1 MLKYFSFVLIA
12 LLNLSGPTLLTA
24 QKSYPTLGKIIYEDP
39 SLEKLLPKT
48 AQVEIL
54 ASGFD
59 WSEGPTW
66 VKDGAYLL
74 FSDVPKNV
82 IYKWDEKSGLSV
94 FLKPSGYTGLSAY
107 TEEQGSNGL
116 IIDNKGR
123 LISCEHGDRRISA
136 LSLTAGGK
144 VTLSDNFEGKRLN
157 SPNDVAQHPVNSS
170 YYFTDPPYG
179 LSKRLGDKAQELKQF
194 GVYKITAEG
203 KTTLQV
209 ADLTR
214 PNGLAFSP
222 DGKIMY
228 IAQSDPERAA
238 IMSYPID
245 ASGNTGKGT
254 LLFDATPMSK
264 AGLKGLPDGL
274 KLDQSGNIWTSGP
287 GGLLILSPKGKL
299 LGRIE
304 SSELISNCAWGDDG
318 STLYL
323 TIDGYVGRIKTN
335 AKGAGW

>member
-1 MLKYFSFVLIA
+1 MIKYLLFVFLM
-12 LLNLSGPTLLTA
+12 LLNLSGTHLLFA
-24 QKSYPTLGKIIYEDP
+24 QKAYPTLGSIIYEDP
-39 SLEKLLPKT
+39 SFEKLLSKT
-48 AQVEIL
+48 AKVEIL

-59 WSEGPTW
+59 WSEGPAW
-66 VKDGAYLL
+66 VKDGGYLL

-116 IIDNKGR
+116 FIDNKGR

-144 VTLSDNFEGKRLN
+144 ITLSDNFEGKRFN
-157 SPNDVAQHPVNSS
+157 SPNDVAQHPVNGSF
-170 YYFTDPPYG
+170 YFTDPPYG
-179 LSKRLGDKAQELKQF
+179 LSKRLGDKAQELKQL
-194 GVYKITAEG
+194 GIYRISTDG
-203 KTTLQV
+203 KTSLQI
-209 ADLTR
+209 ADLNR

-222 DGKIMY
+222 DGQIMY
-228 IAQSDPERAA
+228 IAQSDPEKAV

-245 ASGNTGKGT
+245 ASGNAGKGT

-274 KLDQSGNIWTSGP
+274 KVDQAGNIWTSGP
-287 GGLLILSPKGKL
+287 GGLLVLSATGKL

-304 SSELISNCAWGDDG
+304 SGELISNCAWGDDG

-323 TIDGYVGRIKTN
+323 TIDGYLGRIKTN
-335 AKGAGW
+335 VKGAGW